1 MRYLSKSAVLFCIA
15 LSLSRCSES
24 GFEPVVDCTDDQQV
38 ALSAGVGTTPRFTW
52 QPSCGMASVW
62 VWEDETPSIQWALYS
77 GVYAPENPL
86 PSGLRYGQVPPKGLE
101 PTPSAP
107 LQRGVTYRVT
117 VYRWV
122 GQPGGPGSL
131 FERGSTTFRP

>member
-1 MRYLSKSAVLFCIA
+1 MRHSRKSAAVLGIA
-15 LSLSRCSES
+15 LLFPSCTDN
-24 GFEPVVDCTDDQQV
+24 GFEPIVDCADDQQV
-38 ALSAGVGTTPRFTW
+38 TMNASLGTVPRFTW
-52 QPSCGMASVW
+52 EPSCGMASVW
-62 VWEDETPSIQWALYS
+62 VWEDQGPIRWALYS
-77 GVYAPENPL
+77 GEHAPENPL
-86 PSGLRYGQVPPKGLE
+86 PSGLRYGQVPPKGVE
-101 PTPSAP
+101 PTSSVL

>member
-1 MRYLSKSAVLFCIA
+1 MLSS
-15 LSLSRCSES
+15 CSEN
-24 GFEPVVDCTDDQQV
+24 GFEPIVSCGDDEQV
-38 ALSAGVGTTPRFTW
+38 AVSASIGTVPRFTW
-52 QPSCGMASVW
+52 EPNCGMASVW
-62 VWEDETPSIQWALYS
+62 VWEDPGRIRWALYS
-77 GVYAPENPL
+77 GEYASENPL

-101 PTPSAP
+101 PTPSIR

-122 GQPGGPGSL
+122 GQPGGPGGL